1 MGDSLPLAGIKVL
14 AFEQAVAAPLCTRHL
29 VDLGAEVIKIERR
42 GEGDFARAYDTAIHG
57 LSTYFAWLNRG
68 KKSITLDITNPKGQ
82 ELAHRII
89 GRCDIVVQNFAPGAL
104 DRRGLGVSQL
114 HERYT
119 RLIACSL
126 TGYGE
131 DGPYRD
137 RKAYDALVQAEA
149 GVFSITGT
157 PEAPS
162 KAGIPVVDFSSG
174 VYALSSI
181 LAALYRRQQTG
192 EGAAIRISLFDSI
205 MEWMGIF
212 ALQAEH
218 GSKPQRSG
226 AFHPNIVPYGPY
238 KAKDGVVML
247 SIQNEREWANFCEQV
262 VEKPEWTNHPEFG
275 RGELRL
281 KNRKTLEPLIEEAL
295 AHVTVEE
302 AEARLEKASIAYAR
316 SNDVGEVLEHPQL
329 KARGRTMTI
338 NVPGGTVDVLKAP
351 FNIEGVEDTPKPVPS
366 VGQHSEEVLQEIGCS
381 NSEIAALKEEGII

>member
-1 MGDSLPLAGIKVL
+1 MASSLPLTGIKVL

-82 ELAHRII
+82 ELAHKII
-89 GRCDIVVQNFAPGAL
+89 AGCDIVIQNFAPGAL
-104 DRRGLGVSQL
+104 DRRGLGVGQL
-114 HERYT
+114 HERYP

-174 VYALSSI
+174 VYALASV
-181 LAALYRRQQTG
+181 LAALYRRQLTG

-212 ALQAEH
+212 ALQATH

-238 KAKDGVVML
+238 RARDGVVML
-247 SIQNEREWANFCEQV
+247 SIQNEREWANFCDQV
-262 VEKPEWTNHPEFG
+262 VERPEWTTHPEFG

-281 KNRKTLEPLIEEAL
+281 KNRKVLEPLIEEAL
-295 AHVTVEE
+295 AHITVAE

-316 SNDVGEVLEHPQL
+316 SNDVSEVLDHPQL
-329 KARGRTMTI
+329 RARNRMMEI
-338 NVPGGTVDVLKAP
+338 AVPGGSVEVLKAP
-351 FNIEGVEDTPKPVPS
+351 FNIEGVEDSARPVPA
-366 VGQHSEEVLQEIGCS
+366 VGQHNDEVLRDLGYGDA
-381 NSEIAALKEEGII
+381 EIAALKGEGVV

>member
-1 MGDSLPLAGIKVL
+1 MAGSLPLAGIKVL
-14 AFEQAVAAPLCTRHL
+14 TLEQAVAAPLCTRHL

-57 LSTYFAWLNRG
+57 MSSYFAWLNRG
-68 KKSITLDITNPKGQ
+68 KKSITLDITQAKGQ
-82 ELAHRII
+82 EVAHRII
-89 GRCDIVVQNFAPGAL
+89 SGCDVVVQNFAPGAL
-104 DRRGLGVSQL
+104 DRRGLGVGQL
-114 HERYT
+114 HEKYP
-119 RLIACSL
+119 RLIVCSL

-157 PEAPS
+157 PESPS

-174 VYALSSI
+174 VYALASI
-181 LAALYRRQQTG
+181 LAALYRRQATG

-212 ALQAEH
+212 ALQAKH

-262 VEKPEWTNHPEFG
+262 VNRPEWVTHPEFG

-281 KNRKTLEPLIEEAL
+281 KNRKVLEPLIEEAL
-295 AHVTVEE
+295 ASTTVAE

-316 SNDVGEVLEHPQL
+316 SNDVSEVLEHPQL
-329 KARGRTMTI
+329 QARGRLMAI
-338 NVPGGTVDVLKAP
+338 QVPGGDVEVLKAP
-351 FNIEGVEDTPKPVPS
+351 FNIEGVEDTSKPVPA
-366 VGQHSEEVLQEIGCS
+366 VGQHDDEVLKEAGYS
-381 NSEIAALKEEGII
+381 KEEIKVLKDEGVV

>member
-1 MGDSLPLAGIKVL
+1 MAGSLPLAGIKVL
-14 AFEQAVAAPLCTRHL
+14 TLEQAVAAPLCTRHL

-57 LSTYFAWLNRG
+57 MSSYFAWLNRG
-68 KKSITLDITNPKGQ
+68 KKSITLDITQAKGQ
-82 ELAHRII
+82 EVAHRII
-89 GRCDIVVQNFAPGAL
+89 SGCDVVVQNFAPGAL
-104 DRRGLGVSQL
+104 DRRGLGVGQL
-114 HERYT
+114 HEKYP
-119 RLIACSL
+119 RLIVCSL

-157 PEAPS
+157 PESPS

-174 VYALSSI
+174 VYALASI
-181 LAALYRRQQTG
+181 LAALYRRQATG

-212 ALQAEH
+212 ALQAKH

-262 VEKPEWTNHPEFG
+262 VNRPEWVTHPEFG

-281 KNRKTLEPLIEEAL
+281 KNRKVLEPLIEEAL
-295 AHVTVEE
+295 ASTTVAE

-316 SNDVGEVLEHPQL
+316 SNDVSEVLEHPQL
-329 KARGRTMTI
+329 LARGRLMAI
-338 NVPGGTVDVLKAP
+338 QVPGGDVEVLKAP
-351 FNIEGVEDTPKPVPS
+351 FNIEGVEDTSKPVPA
-366 VGQHSEEVLQEIGCS
+366 VGQHDDEVLKEAGYS
-381 NSEIAALKEEGII
+381 KEEIKVLKDEGVV

>member
-1 MGDSLPLAGIKVL
+1 MATSLPLAGIKVL

-29 VDLGAEVIKIERR
+29 VDLGADVIKIERR
-42 GEGDFARAYDTAIHG
+42 GEGDFARAYDTSIHG
-57 LSTYFAWLNRG
+57 LSSYFAWLNRG
-68 KKSITLDITNPKGQ
+68 KQSITLDITSTKGQ
-82 ELAHRII
+82 EIAHKII
-89 GRCDIVVQNFAPGAL
+89 AGCDVVVQNFAPGAL
-104 DRRGLGVSQL
+104 DRRGLGVGQL
-114 HERYT
+114 HERYP

-162 KAGIPVVDFSSG
+162 KTGIPVVDFSSG

-181 LAALYRRQQTG
+181 LAALYRRQATG

-205 MEWMGIF
+205 MEWMGLF
-212 ALQAEH
+212 ALQARH

-247 SIQNEREWANFCEQV
+247 SIQNEREWANFCDQV
-262 VEKPEWTNHPEFG
+262 VGKPDWITHADFG

-281 KNRKTLEPLIEEAL
+281 KNRKVLEPLIEEAL
-295 AHVTVEE
+295 SSLTVEE

-316 SNDVGEVLEHPQL
+316 SNDVGDVLDHEQL
-329 KARGRTMTI
+329 IARHRLMNI
-338 NVPGGTVDVLKAP
+338 EVPGGTVDVLKAP
-351 FNIEGVEDTPKPVPS
+351 FNIEGVEDTSKPVPA
-366 VGQHSEEVLQEIGCS
+366 VGQHNDAVLKSLGMSEA
-381 NSEIAALKEEGII
+381 EIAALKEEGVV

>member
-1 MGDSLPLAGIKVL
+1 MAGSLPLAGIKVL
-14 AFEQAVAAPLCTRHL
+14 TLEQAVAAPLCTRHL

-57 LSTYFAWLNRG
+57 MSSYFAWLNRG
-68 KKSITLDITNPKGQ
+68 KKSITLDITQAKGQ
-82 ELAHRII
+82 EVAHRII
-89 GRCDIVVQNFAPGAL
+89 SGCDVVVQNFAPGAL
-104 DRRGLGVSQL
+104 DRRGLGVGQL
-114 HERYT
+114 HEKYP
-119 RLIACSL
+119 RLIVCSL

-157 PEAPS
+157 PESPS

-174 VYALSSI
+174 VYALASI
-181 LAALYRRQQTG
+181 LAALYRRQATG

-212 ALQAEH
+212 ALQAKH

-262 VEKPEWTNHPEFG
+262 VNRPEWVTHPEFG

-281 KNRKTLEPLIEEAL
+281 KNRKVLEPLIEEAL
-295 AHVTVEE
+295 AGTTVAE

-316 SNDVGEVLEHPQL
+316 SNDVSEVLEHPQL
-329 KARGRTMTI
+329 QARARLMEI
-338 NVPGGTVDVLKAP
+338 QVPGGAVEVLKAP
-351 FNIEGVEDTPKPVPS
+351 FNIEGVEDTSKPVPA
-366 VGQHSEEVLQEIGCS
+366 VGQHDDEVLKEAGYS
-381 NSEIAALKEEGII
+381 KEEIKVLKDEGVV